1 MKNITKATIISA
13 ALIFSIFSYNLGG
26 LRGNL
31 VHTLNVPRIIQ
42 IQHKYVRLF
51 LLNPALILI
60 LIFLEAL
67 TARFLLAEVLY
78 VKPRK

>member
-13 ALIFSIFSYNLGG
+13 ALIFSNLATTWGV
-26 LRGNL
+26 RGNL

>member
-13 ALIFSIFSYNLGG
+13 ALIFSNLATTWGVE
-26 LRGNL
+26 GNL